1 MTIFIA
7 GYSHLTSTL
16 LEELTRPDAEINMD
30 KSHFLWLLT
39 YFLKFASQL
48 EIGLDQIR
56 QVLSVNTLA
65 YLTYQGKQ
73 LIYLVS
79 GCFIARLEFLINIL
93 LGFCIL
99 LVFLLGGEDCFLEK
113 SHYVRTL

>member
-1 MTIFIA
+1 MAGLGKHTYWLILLLNNFFTFFLKLNNFYNFFA
-7 GYSHLTSTL
+7 GYSQLTSTL

-39 YFLKFASQL
+39 YFLKFASLL

-56 QVLSVNTLA
+56 QVLSINTLA

-73 LIYLVS
+73 LIYIVS
-79 GCFIARLEFLINIL
+79 
-93 LGFCIL
+93 
-99 LVFLLGGEDCFLEK
+99 D
-113 SHYVRTL
+113 